1 MLRPLNFHLVVD
13 SGLRDAE
20 QRVVRP
26 VIAVGHL
33 VADTARFG
41 LLDPV
46 DLEWVLGASFW
57 LHVRQEHLVVIG
69 PILGVLLELNEG
81 SDFWVAPWEVL
92 PPVLRFFSLRVEG
105 QFLSMDADCLLA
117 EFLGI
122 LIYHLLTA
130 LLFDITEGLGLAF
143 LLLHS
148 KEAHLT
154 LVEPLLSVL
163 D

>member
-1 MLRPLNFHLVVD
+1 MV
-13 SGLRDAE
+13 
-20 QRVVRP
+20 
-26 VIAVGHL
+26 AVGHL
-33 VADTARFG
+33 VTDTAGFG

-46 DLEWVLGASFW
+46 DLEWVLGASFR
-57 LHVRQEHLVVIG
+57 LHVRQEHLVVVG
-69 PILGVLLELNEG
+69 PILRVLLELNKG
-81 SDFWVAPWEVL
+81 GHLGVAPWEVL
-92 PPVLRFFSLRVEG
+92 PPVLRLLSLRVEG
-105 QFLSMDADCLLA
+105 QLLSMDADRLLA

-122 LIYHLLTA
+122 LIYHLLA
-130 LLFDITEGLGLAF
+130 PLLFDIAEGLGLAF

>member
-1 MLRPLNFHLVVD
+1 MIRPLDFHLVVD
-13 SGLRDAE
+13 SGLNDAE

-26 VIAVGHL
+26 VIAVGHI
-33 VADTARFG
+33 VTDTAGFG

-46 DLEWVLGASFW
+46 DLEWVLGASFR
-57 LHVRQEHLVVIG
+57 LHVRQEHLVVVG
-69 PILGVLLELNEG
+69 PILGVLLELNKG
-81 SDFWVAPWEVL
+81 CDLGVAPWEVL
-92 PPVLRFFSLRVEG
+92 QPVLRLFSLRVEG
-105 QFLSMDADCLLA
+105 QLLSMDADRLLA

-122 LIYHLLTA
+122 LIYHLLAA
-130 LLFDITEGLGLAF
+130 LLFDIAESLGLSF